1 MPHIT
6 HVVIIESMTGNDLRS
21 ARTASNWTQSEAAL
35 RLGVTQAYLSMVERG
50 SRPVSDDLASEAV
63 RVLPLPATA
72 RPIERR
78 SAVKAGEEFFKRA
91 LGELGYPGFA
101 YLDSQQLVNPA
112 ELLLLA
118 LDSED
123 LDSRVTEALPWLP
136 MHFPDMNWGWLTSES
151 KSRDRQNR
159 LAYVALLASD
169 VAQKRGVLEL
179 AEKLSCH
186 AASLERSR
194 LANEDTLAKS
204 SMSQAERKWVRT
216 HRTSAAAHWNLLTD
230 LKAEDL
236 QHVF

>member
-1 MPHIT
+1 
-6 HVVIIESMTGNDLRS
+6 MTGEDLRS

-50 SRPVSDDLASEAV
+50 SRPVSTDLASDAV
-63 RVLPLPATA
+63 RVFPLPATA

-78 SAVKAGEEFFKRA
+78 PAVEAGEEFFKRA

-101 YLDSQQLVNPA
+101 YLESRQLVNQA

-123 LDSRVTEALPWLP
+123 LDARVIEALPWLP
-136 MHFPDMNWGWLTSES
+136 VHFPEMNWGWLTSES
-151 KSRDRQNR
+151 RSRDRQNR
-159 LAYVALLASD
+159 LAYVVLLACE
-169 VAQKRGVLEL
+169 VAQKRGAPEL
-179 AEKLSCH
+179 AEKLSFR
-186 AASLERSR
+186 AAALERSR
-194 LANEDTLAKS
+194 LANEDTLAKG
-204 SMSQAERKWVRT
+204 SMSQAERKWLRT
-216 HRTSAAAHWNLLTD
+216 HRTPAAAHWNLLTD